1 MFCFIMFWTKGL
13 CLPTIIAM
21 LCSLDC
27 LYRCSCVFFLDLTS
41 RLYAFSLFFLLLVY
55 YYEEP
60 WVYGPAASADIAAS
74 FCCIE
79 TWHRL
84 LAYFP
89 KKSVPRFAL
98 VSVLVWTKRWC
109 LPTVTAILCSL
120 DYLSTLQLRFF
131 LGLLLWVTVFHG
143 LPAGAVSLPG
153 RLHI

>member
-1 MFCFIMFWTKGL
+1 MFWTKGL

-21 LCSLDC
+21 LYSLDY
-27 LYRCSCVFFLDLTS
+27 LYRCSCVLFSWSYVKAVCFF
-41 RLYAFSLFFLLLVY
+41 FIFFLLLVY

-60 WVYGPAASADIAAS
+60 WVYCPAASADIAAS

-89 KKSVPRFAL
+89 KKYVPRFAL

>member
-1 MFCFIMFWTKGL
+1 
-13 CLPTIIAM
+13 
-21 LCSLDC
+21 
-27 LYRCSCVFFLDLTS
+27 
-41 RLYAFSLFFLLLVY
+41 
-55 YYEEP
+55 
-60 WVYGPAASADIAAS
+60 
-74 FCCIE
+74 
-79 TWHRL
+79 L